1 MHSAAESLAPER
13 MGQVEFAEIAIPGQ
27 PGLAGKNLEQLDRQD
42 WQLWTLAVLMMFV
55 LGVSLLSFMFPAAF
69 WDAEQLAIRAP
80 QRAFVGFCVLLS
92 LALLY
97 MLQRQARVRS
107 LRRQLFAALTLAAEG
122 EHRALWRA
130 FHSLPGM
137 RQFRDSLAME
147 FRRASATEK
156 HLAVILLEIS
166 QNDSDAMG
174 QIAATVRQM
183 LRRCESLF
191 RLADTSLAVILPE
204 SNLVEANAL
213 ASQAEQNV
221 RLSHPELTLNA
232 RVTAFPEEAHSYYDL
247 EEKLRTRAL

>member
-1 MHSAAESLAPER
+1 MHSATGSLARER
-13 MGQVEFAEIAIPGQ
+13 LGQMEFAEVATPGR
-27 PGLAGKNLEQLDRQD
+27 PDLAGKNLEHLDRQD

-69 WDAEQLAIRAP
+69 WNAEQMAIRAP

-107 LRRQLFAALTLAAEG
+107 LRRQLFAALALAAEG
-122 EHRALWRA
+122 EQRALWRA

-147 FRRASATEK
+147 FRRASAAQK
-156 HLAVILLEIS
+156 HLAVILLEVS
-166 QNDSDAMG
+166 LTEAEAMG

-183 LRRCESLF
+183 LRRSESLF
-191 RLADTSLAVILPE
+191 RLADTSLGVILPE
-204 SNLVEANAL
+204 STLVEANAL

-221 RLSHPELTLNA
+221 RLSRPELSLNA
-232 RVTAFPEEAHSYYDL
+232 RVTAFPDEAQSYYDL
-247 EEKLRTRAL
+247 EEKLRTRVL

>member
-1 MHSAAESLAPER
+1 MHTATGSLTRQR
-13 MGQVEFAEIAIPGQ
+13 MDQMEFAEVASPGQ
-27 PGLAGKNLEQLDRQD
+27 GLGQKNLEHLDRQD

-97 MLQRQARVRS
+97 MLQKQARVRS
-107 LRRQLFAALTLAAEG
+107 LRRQLFAALTFAAEG
-122 EHRALWRA
+122 EQRALWRA
-130 FHSLPGM
+130 FQSLPTM

-147 FRRASATEK
+147 FRRASAAEK
-156 HLAVILLEIS
+156 HLAVILLEVS
-166 QNDSDAMG
+166 QNQSDAMG
-174 QIAATVRQM
+174 QTSATVRQM

-191 RLADTSLAVILPE
+191 RLADNSLAVILPE
-204 SNLVEANAL
+204 STLVEANAL
-213 ASQAEQNV
+213 AAQAEANV
-221 RLSHPELTLNA
+221 HLSRPDLTFNT
-232 RVTAFPEEAHSYYDL
+232 RVTAFPDEAQSYYDL

>member
-1 MHSAAESLAPER
+1 MHSASGALAR
-13 MGQVEFAEIAIPGQ
+13 DQLEFAEVAIPGRRD
-27 PGLAGKNLEQLDRQD
+27 LTEKNLEQLDKQD

-69 WDAEQLAIRAP
+69 WNAEQLAIRAP

-107 LRRQLFAALTLAAEG
+107 LRRQLFAALALAAEG
-122 EHRALWRA
+122 EQRALWRA
-130 FHSLPGM
+130 YHSLPGM

-147 FRRASATEK
+147 FRRASAAEK
-156 HLAVILLEIS
+156 NLAVILLEVS
-166 QNDSDAMG
+166 QSESDSMG
-174 QIAATVRQM
+174 QIAATIRQM

-191 RLADTSLAVILPE
+191 RLADTSLCVILPE
-204 SNLVEANAL
+204 SSLVEANAL
-213 ASQAEQNV
+213 ASQAEENV
-221 RLSHPELTLNA
+221 RLSWPDLKLNA

-247 EEKLRTRAL
+247 EEKLRTRTL

>member
-1 MHSAAESLAPER
+1 MHSAAESAAPER
-13 MGQVEFAEIAIPGQ
+13 MSQLEFAEIAGPGQ
-27 PGLAGKNLEQLDRQD
+27 QGLAGKNLEQLDRQD

-107 LRRQLFAALTLAAEG
+107 LRRQLFAALAFAAEG
-122 EHRALWRA
+122 EQRALWRA
-130 FHSLPGM
+130 FHALPTM

-147 FRRASATEK
+147 FRRASAAEK
-156 HLAVILLEIS
+156 HLAVILLEVS
-166 QNDSDAMG
+166 HNEADAMG
-174 QIAATVRQM
+174 QIAGTLRQM
-183 LRRCESLF
+183 LRRCESLY
-191 RLADTSLAVILPE
+191 RLADTSLGVILPE
-204 SNLVEANAL
+204 STLVEANAL
-213 ASQAEQNV
+213 ALQAEQNV
-221 RLSHPELTLNA
+221 RLSRPDLNLTA

>member
-1 MHSAAESLAPER
+1 MHSATGSLTGTPLGQLEFGEGAPSSKHD
-13 MGQVEFAEIAIPGQ
+13 P
-27 PGLAGKNLEQLDRQD
+27 AGKHLEQLDRQD

-69 WDAEQLAIRAP
+69 WNAEQLAIRAP

-107 LRRQLFAALTLAAEG
+107 LRRQLFAALALAAES
-122 EHRALWRA
+122 EQRALWRA

-156 HLAVILLEIS
+156 HLAVILIEVS
-166 QNDSDAMG
+166 QNEADAMG

-191 RLADTSLAVILPE
+191 RLADTSIGVILPE
-204 SNLVEANAL
+204 STLVEANAL

-221 RLSHPELTLNA
+221 RLSRPDLTLNA
-232 RVTAFPEEAHSYYDL
+232 RVTAFPDEAQSYYDL
-247 EEKLRTRAL
+247 EERLRTRTL